1 MYINLKDT
9 IIESTPES
17 PFEGDKLNRS
27 NVVRTLFN
35 ITNGLGKSGC
45 VLALNA
51 DWGAG
56 KTTLIRMWR
65 NFIEQQGGKSLYFNA
80 WETDFVEDPLI
91 ALMGEFKTILPE
103 SPNTKKL
110 LAKGSRILAK
120 VGGEVLKGVIK
131 NATGINPDLIS
142 AGIDETASIC
152 LDSINEYEKSKKE
165 FEDFKTALIEF
176 VASETNENPIIF
188 FIDELDR
195 CSPHYAIK
203 VLERVKHLFEVPNIA
218 FVVSVN
224 INQLQYAVEGFYG
237 SDKIN
242 GKEYLRRFIDLE
254 YTLPEPNIENY
265 VKVLFDNFD
274 FSSFFK
280 TSTNYGILSRD
291 QEEVVKSTSIDL
303 LSKSNL
309 NLRTINK
316 IMANYRLV
324 LYGYSPNTTTPLDL
338 VFLLCFIKILYP
350 DIYRKIKNY
359 EYSLQELLH
368 TLENNLS
375 PSLFSNNEFQYT
387 DKRMAYVISA
397 LLFAYNYR
405 TRGIETE
412 KGFKPIANGTDEPI
426 FLIQPSRF
434 DKIVLYEALNWT
446 YTKSMNPL
454 MSGLQRYFENIEFIN
469 GIRW

>member
-1 MYINLKDT
+1 M
-9 IIESTPES
+9 
-17 PFEGDKLNRS
+17 
-27 NVVRTLFN
+27 
-35 ITNGLGKSGC
+35 GKTGC
-45 VLALNA
+45 VLAINA

-65 NFIEQQGGKSLYFNA
+65 NFIDQQGGKSLYFNA

-91 ALMGEFKTILPE
+91 AFMGELKSIFPE
-103 SPNTKKL
+103 STQAKDL
-110 LAKGSRILAK
+110 LTKGSRIAAK
-120 VGGEVLKGVIK
+120 VGGEFIKGVIK
-131 NATGINPDLIS
+131 KATGIDSEAIS
-142 AGIDETASIC
+142 AGIDEATSIC
-152 LDSINEYEKSKKE
+152 LDSINEYEKSKAE
-165 FEDFKTALIEF
+165 FEDFRTALIDF

-203 VLERVKHLFEVPNIA
+203 VLERVKHLLEVPNIA

-254 YTLPEPNIENY
+254 YALPEPDIENY
-265 VKVLFDNFD
+265 IKVLFENFD

-280 TSTNYGILSRD
+280 ISTNHSILSRD

-316 IMANYRLV
+316 IMAYYRLV
-324 LYGYSPNTTTPLDL
+324 LYGYSPDTTTPLDL
-338 VFLLCFIKILYP
+338 VFLLCFIKILHP

-359 EYSLQELLH
+359 EYSLQELLNAI
-368 TLENNLS
+368 ENNLS
-375 PSLFSNNEFQYT
+375 PLLFLNEEFQYT
-387 DKRMAYVISA
+387 DRRMAYVISA
-397 LLFAYNYR
+397 LLFTYNYK
-405 TRGIETE
+405 TRGIESE
-412 KGFKPIANGTDEPI
+412 KGFKPITNGTDESI
-426 FLIQPSRF
+426 FLIHPSRF
-434 DKIVLYEALNWT
+434 DKAVLY
-446 YTKSMNPL
+446 
-454 MSGLQRYFENIEFIN
+454 
-469 GIRW
+469 

>member
-1 MYINLKDT
+1 MVINFKD
-9 IIESTPES
+9 INIESTPES
-17 PFEGDKLNRS
+17 PFEGDRLNRS
-27 NVVRTLFN
+27 NVVRTLYN
-35 ITNGLGKSGC
+35 LTNGLGKSGC

-91 ALMGEFKTILPE
+91 ALMGELKVVFPDSSKDLI
-103 SPNTKKL
+103 SKCGRV
-110 LAKGSRILAK
+110 AAK
-120 VGGEVLKGVIK
+120 VGGTLIKDILKK
-131 NATGINPDLIS
+131 STGIDSDAIS
-142 AGIDETASIC
+142 AGIDEVTSIC
-152 LDSINEYEKSKKE
+152 IENINEYENSKRELDE
-165 FEDFKTALIEF
+165 FRTALIEF
-176 VASETNENPIIF
+176 VASETNEKPIIF

-237 SDKIN
+237 SAKIN

-254 YTLPEPNIENY
+254 YTLPDPDFENY
-265 VKVLFDNFD
+265 VKVLFENFEFD
-274 FSSFFK
+274 SFFK
-280 TSTNYGILSRD
+280 TSANSGILSRD
-291 QEEVVKSTSIDL
+291 QEEIVKLTAIDL

-309 NLRTINK
+309 SLRSINK

-324 LYGYSPNTTTPLDL
+324 LYGYSPDTTTPLDL
-338 VFLLCFIKILYP
+338 VFFLCFIKILHP

-359 EYSLQELLH
+359 EYSLQDLLY

-375 PSLFSNNEFQYT
+375 PSLFADKEFQYT

-397 LLFAYNYR
+397 LLFAYNYK
-405 TRGIETE
+405 TRGLETE
-412 KGFKPIANGTDEPI
+412 KEFKPITNGTDEPI
-426 FLIQPSRF
+426 FLIHPSRF

-446 YTKSMNPL
+446 YTKSINSLMN
-454 MSGLQRYFENIEFIN
+454 GLQRYFENIEFIN